1 MLGGELQEVLGGR
14 EMVGAGLPA
23 LEAPLAVR
31 APEVHLSLANSL
43 LQRKEDSVRQRGGWL
58 MHTLPRQAISC
69 VSARRQRET

>member
-14 EMVGAGLPA
+14 EMVGAGLPV

-43 LQRKEDSVRQRGGWL
+43 LQRKEDSVR
-58 MHTLPRQAISC
+58 
-69 VSARRQRET
+69 